1 MFITESRGKAVGNFL
16 AFFIGHHRNIEVRYT
31 TNKGILSEIL
41 VKEMRQSFERSQE
54 FLDLKI

>member
-31 TNKGILSEIL
+31 TNKGILSENPCKRDASIL
-41 VKEMRQSFERSQE
+41 LRDHKNF
-54 FLDLKI
+54 